1 MPSLLDNY
9 HAQRQ
14 RLEALEDK
22 YARKIR
28 VALIRSAAPAV
39 EMLAAGAGPELAAAR
54 VSTKEIIRVLEQL
67 YTACLPEAA
76 LTYDSLTEGQK
87 ALAPPALVTQWGQ
100 RLKSFISKEGA
111 ESIKRITD
119 TTRKVI
125 KDVLTQSA
133 AAGDG
138 IKVAA
143 KKLRDRIA
151 ALAPERARRIAR
163 TELVS
168 GSNYASLMGAQAT
181 GLRLEKAWLATPD
194 GRTRQSHIAANG
206 QGAPLQDGFFQV
218 GGYPCRYPGDVL
230 LPASERANCRCA
242 IIFRKPML
250 T

>member
-1 MPSLLDNY
+1 MPSTLESY
-9 HAQRQ
+9 AAQRA
-14 RLEALEDK
+14 RLEILEAK
-22 YARKIR
+22 HAPKIKR
-28 VALIRSAAPAV
+28 ALIRSAALAV
-39 EMLAAGAGPELAAAR
+39 EMHEAGAGPELAAAR
-54 VSTKEIIRVLEQL
+54 VSTKEVIRALEAVYL
-67 YTACLPEAA
+67 ACLPEAA
-76 LTYDSLTEGQK
+76 LAYDSLTEGQK

-111 ESIKRITD
+111 ESVKRITE
-119 TTRKVI
+119 TTRKVV
-125 KDVLTQSA
+125 KDVLTEAA

-151 ALAPERARRIAR
+151 ALAPERARRIVR

-194 GRTRQSHIAANG
+194 GRTRQSHIAADG
-206 QGAPLQDGFFQV
+206 QGAPLQDGMFMV

-230 LPASERANCRCA
+230 LPASERANCRCS
-242 IIFRKPML
+242 IIYRKPTL